1 MDLRRSN
8 NRSCRGWMEGVL
20 LSLER
25 AGVLEAT
32 YERNP
37 PHFHVAL
44 FPDQY
49 ARYAERKLAAG
60 GETSDLAYRV
70 QRGDSLWSIAHRH
83 GVDVA
88 VLRAANDLTGSQ
100 IYAGQLLTVPLGK

>member
-1 MDLRRSN
+1 
-8 NRSCRGWMEGVL
+8 MEGVL

-37 PHFHVAL
+37 PHYHVAL

-49 ARYAERKLAAG
+49 ARYAERMSAAG
-60 GETSDLAYRV
+60 GEDSTLAYRV
-70 QRGDSLWSIAHRH
+70 QRGDSLWSIARRH

-88 VLRAANDLTGSQ
+88 VLRSANELTGSE
-100 IYAGQLLTVPLGK
+100 IYAGQLLTVPMGK